1 MTQIIW
7 TVLVLFIGGV
17 LGVCL
22 GPRYR
27 TNAPVAVTA
36 PVIGQITELA
46 DLVVLRVPVSKVHVT
61 RVGGYVG
68 AVDCVVLVNGE
79 LEVCTDLNLA
89 RFDEVDADARTA
101 ILILATPVVR
111 HARLDHEQTSVYRI
125 DRKGLWKV
133 VPSSEPTR
141 GVVNKAMNEAQA
153 CVKSAGEDPQLIE
166 RSKGQAEQLLS
177 QYLEAMGW
185 EVKLVWREIDSEI
198 EAKHD
203 GNDLSP

>member
-7 TVLVLFIGGV
+7 TVLVLFIGGA

-27 TNAPVAVTA
+27 ANAPVAVTA

-89 RFDEVDADARTA
+89 RFEEVDPGNRKA
-101 ILILATPVVR
+101 ILVLADPTTR
-111 HARLDHEQTSVYRI
+111 RAWLDPEQSSIYRI
-125 DRKGLWKV
+125 DHKGLWKIAPFTEV
-133 VPSSEPTR
+133 SP
-141 GVVNKAMNEAQA
+141 GVVNQAMVEAQQ
-153 CVKSAGEDPQLIE
+153 CIESVGREVNLIKRAKAHSE
-166 RSKGQAEQLLS
+166 LVINQF
-177 QYLEAMGW
+177 LEALGW
-185 EVKLVWREIDSEI
+185 EVNLVWE
-198 EAKHD
+198 KHQEN
-203 GNDLSP
+203 GK